1 MEPKDACPFCQI
13 VAGGPAHVVW
23 EDEHHL
29 AFLSTSPSTEGATM
43 VIPKSHA
50 GGYAFALEDAS
61 LAEFIGAVK
70 QVAGLLDQAYV
81 DKRTMMVL
89 RGLTVDHVHAKLY
102 PVTADDK
109 RPHGSGQRAPA
120 ASTAELT
127 LVAERLR
134 SLSPQSVSSQ

>member
-1 MEPKDACPFCQI
+1 MESKDSCPFCLI
-13 VAGGPAHVVW
+13 ATGGPAHIIW
-23 EDEHHL
+23 EDESHL
-29 AFLSTSPSTEGATM
+29 AFLSRNPSTEGATM

-61 LAEFIGAVK
+61 LAEFIAAVK
-70 QVAGLLDQAYV
+70 QVAGLLDHAYT

-120 ASTAELT
+120 APDAELA

-134 SLSPQSVSSQ
+134 SLPLPASQ